1 MDECDFSNTLLT
13 SPMCRHILP
22 AVAEVYKGTEIV
34 ISTIQTP
41 DRSWTAR
48 AEYQVSDKQSVKV
61 EAPQRNYATEA
72 EARQA
77 ALQAAVEGIDRTR
90 VTTGKP

>member
-1 MDECDFSNTLLT
+1 MG
-13 SPMCRHILP
+13 
-22 AVAEVYKGTEIV
+22 AVAEVYKGTEIA

-41 DRSWTAR
+41 DQGWTAR
-48 AEYQVSDKQSVKV
+48 AEYQVSAKQSVKV

-77 ALQAAVEGIDRTR
+77 ALQAAVESIDRR
-90 VTTGKP
+90 RITTGKP